1 MLAYGWNLQNRR
13 GLPILALCEAK
24 SIEVH
29 LAGCFWFGD
38 YGVLFDA
45 SRTDDEQVLEA
56 RRGWERL
63 AARHGVSL
71 AAVALAF
78 AALPAVVGKVV
89 VGMATPDEVA
99 VSARP
104 AYRRLFSLGCVLNT
118 QHRCPAGVCAR

>member
-104 AYRRLFSLGCVLNT
+104 AYTRLFSRWVAFST
-118 QHRCPAGVCAR
+118 PMPRCVCAR

>member
-1 MLAYGWNLQNRR
+1 MQERNSSPSGAGRAMLAYGWNLQNRR

-24 SIEVH
+24 SLDVH

-63 AARHGVSL
+63 AARHGVS
-71 AAVALAF
+71 F
-78 AALPAVVGKVV
+78 G
-89 VGMATPDEVA
+89 
-99 VSARP
+99 
-104 AYRRLFSLGCVLNT
+104 RRQS
-118 QHRCPAGVCAR
+118 RW